1 MRALRRSNLILLALL
16 TSSLQTLEAQQ
27 TPGELLPVQQV
38 TLDNGMRLVI
48 LRRPGAPTISFT
60 VQFNVGG
67 VNERP
72 GTTGIAHL
80 LEHMLFKGTT
90 SVGTRNIEAELEL
103 YPWMDSAHDSLAEA
117 RARGDSVRAVE
128 LSERIVQLEDSAAVF
143 IESNEFD
150 HILTRAGAQ
159 GLNAATTNESTV
171 YFVDL
176 PANRAELWFALEA
189 DRMLNPVFREFYSE
203 RDVVAEE
210 RRMRVEMSPAGALAE
225 AHLASAF
232 SLHPYGVPVVGYM
245 ADLQVM
251 SRQDVERYYRLYYGP
266 NNAIVGIVGDLDPD
280 QIEAWARKYFSP
292 IPTAE
297 LPPAVTVVEPP
308 QIEER
313 RTELEFDAQPRLQIG
328 WHVPAGTDPDAPSLA
343 ILSSLLTGGR
353 TSRLYRRLVLESRVT
368 TAVFSS
374 LGPGTRYPQLLQISA
389 TPRAPHTTMQ
399 VEELIYEELELLI
412 QEGPTDSEMERV
424 RNQISASSVRRIQS
438 NIGLAF
444 QLVESVALFN
454 DWRETFRYSDKLQ
467 AVTADDVTRIA
478 RTYLTQSNRTVTTLV
493 KTEDSG

>member
-1 MRALRRSNLILLALL
+1 MRVIGGISVILFALL
-16 TSSLQTLEAQQ
+16 TSFLSLEAQQ
-27 TPGELLPVQQV
+27 TPGEILPVRQI

-48 LRRPGAPTISFT
+48 LKRPGPPTISFT

-67 VNERP
+67 VNERL

-90 SVGTRNIEAELEL
+90 SVGTKNLEAELEL
-103 YPWMDSAHDSLAEA
+103 YPWMDSAHDSLVEV
-117 RARGDSVRAVE
+117 RASGDSVRTLE
-128 LSERIVQLEDSAAVF
+128 LSERIAQLEDSAAVF

-150 HILTRAGAQ
+150 HILTRAGAR
-159 GLNAATTNESTV
+159 GLNATTTNESTV

-189 DRMLNPVFREFYSE
+189 DRMVNPVFREFYSE

-210 RRMRVEMSPAGALAE
+210 RRMRVEMNPVGALTE
-225 AHLASAF
+225 THLASAF
-232 SLHPYGVPVVGYM
+232 SVHPYGVPVVGYM

-251 SRQDVERYYRLYYGP
+251 SRQNVERYYRLYYGP

-280 QIEAWARKYFSP
+280 QIEAWAREYFAP
-292 IPTAE
+292 IPRAE
-297 LPPAVTVVEPP
+297 LPPAVTAVEPP
-308 QIEER
+308 QEVER
-313 RTELEFDAQPRLQIG
+313 RTELEFDAQPQLQIS

-343 ILSSLLTGGR
+343 ILSSMLTGGR
-353 TSRLYRRLVLESRVT
+353 TSRLYRRLVLESRVAT
-368 TAVFSS
+368 SVFSS
-374 LGPGTRYPQLLQISA
+374 LGPGMRYPQLLQISA

-399 VEELIYEELELLI
+399 IEELIYEELELLI
-412 QEGPTDSEMERV
+412 QEGPSDSELQRV
-424 RNQISASSVRRIQS
+424 RNQISAGTVRRIQS

-454 DWRETFRYSDKLQ
+454 DWRETFRYSNKLR
-467 AVTADDVTRIA
+467 AVTADDVIRIA
-478 RTYLTQSNRTVTTLV
+478 ETYLNQSNRTVTTLV
-493 KTEDSG
+493 KTEYPG

>member
-1 MRALRRSNLILLALL
+1 
-16 TSSLQTLEAQQ
+16 
-27 TPGELLPVQQV
+27 
-38 TLDNGMRLVI
+38 
-48 LRRPGAPTISFT
+48 
-60 VQFNVGG
+60 
-67 VNERP
+67 
-72 GTTGIAHL
+72 
-80 LEHMLFKGTT
+80 
-90 SVGTRNIEAELEL
+90 
-103 YPWMDSAHDSLAEA
+103 
-117 RARGDSVRAVE
+117 
-128 LSERIVQLEDSAAVF
+128 
-143 IESNEFD
+143 
-150 HILTRAGAQ
+150 
-159 GLNAATTNESTV
+159 
-171 YFVDL
+171 
-176 PANRAELWFALEA
+176 
-189 DRMLNPVFREFYSE
+189 
-203 RDVVAEE
+203 
-210 RRMRVEMSPAGALAE
+210 
-225 AHLASAF
+225 
-232 SLHPYGVPVVGYM
+232 
-245 ADLQVM
+245 
-251 SRQDVERYYRLYYGP
+251 YGP

>member
-1 MRALRRSNLILLALL
+1 
-16 TSSLQTLEAQQ
+16 
-27 TPGELLPVQQV
+27 
-38 TLDNGMRLVI
+38 
-48 LRRPGAPTISFT
+48 
-60 VQFNVGG
+60 
-67 VNERP
+67 
-72 GTTGIAHL
+72 
-80 LEHMLFKGTT
+80 
-90 SVGTRNIEAELEL
+90 
-103 YPWMDSAHDSLAEA
+103 
-117 RARGDSVRAVE
+117 
-128 LSERIVQLEDSAAVF
+128 
-143 IESNEFD
+143 
-150 HILTRAGAQ
+150 
-159 GLNAATTNESTV
+159 
-171 YFVDL
+171 
-176 PANRAELWFALEA
+176 
-189 DRMLNPVFREFYSE
+189 MLNPVFREFYSE

-210 RRMRVEMSPAGALAE
+210 RRMRVEMSPAGALTE

-313 RTELEFDAQPRLQIG
+313 RTELEFDAQPQLQIG